1 MGALPHYEQPVHVG
15 EEGGAMYGGSH
26 PTVAPGDWDGDGR
39 TDLLLGNAEGRMML
53 HRNVGTNDRPSFMPG
68 VPVLAGGSPVVV
80 QGGYLGLEGPA
91 EAGKSHSLVHPLS

>member
-1 MGALPHYEQPVHVG
+1 
-15 EEGGAMYGGSH
+15 MYGGSH